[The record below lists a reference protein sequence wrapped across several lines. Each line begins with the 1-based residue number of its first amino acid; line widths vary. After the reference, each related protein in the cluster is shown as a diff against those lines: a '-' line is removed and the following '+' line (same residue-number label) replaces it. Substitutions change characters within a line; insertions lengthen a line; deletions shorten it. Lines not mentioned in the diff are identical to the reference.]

1 MGHLRGD
8 LGCEEKA
15 QSQETA
21 EGLVGP
27 WSEGKEE
34 RQGRAILLS
43 SGEEAGPVPKV

>member
-15 QSQETA
+15 QSRETA

-34 RQGRAILLS
+34 SAGQGHLAGIWR
-43 SGEEAGPVPKV
+43 GAGPVPKV